1 MDESMRYE
9 WEPYL
14 KYGYKKY
21 IKKDEILFSQGEKG
35 SGFYYVAE
43 GKISI
48 SLLSEEGKERI
59 IDYMLDGTLLG
70 QQGII
75 EQPYSVSAVCDTNCY
90 LYYFSNEAF
99 RSICNN
105 HPEAKSIFIKDL
117 STRIR
122 VLAETVTMINM
133 PFEKQMA
140 RFLVLLSQKYNTHS
154 IPITQIALAQYI
166 GTSRITVYK
175 IMQKWADK
183 NLISIGNQKI
193 DIINLNKMT
202 ALIG

>member
-1 MDESMRYE
+1 MRYE

-14 KYGYKKY
+14 QYGF
-21 IKKDEILFSQGEKG
+21 IKRLAKEETLFSQGEKG
-35 SGFYYVAE
+35 SGFYYVSE

-48 SLLSEEGKERI
+48 RLLSEEGKERI
-59 IDYMLDGTLLG
+59 IDYMLDGSLLG

-75 EQPYSVSAVCDTNCY
+75 GQPYSVSALCDTNTC

-99 RSICNN
+99 KTICNKYQRAN
-105 HPEAKSIFIKDL
+105 GIFIKSL
-117 STRIR
+117 SIRIR
-122 VLAETVTMINM
+122 MLAETVTMINM
-133 PFEKQMA
+133 SYEKQMA

-175 IMQKWADK
+175 IMQKWSNQK
-183 NLISIGNQKI
+183 LISIGNHKI
-193 DIINLNKMT
+193 DIINLHAMT

>member
-1 MDESMRYE
+1 MRYE

-14 KYGYKKY
+14 KYGYKKNVA
-21 IKKDEILFSQGEKG
+21 KNETLFSQGEEG

-43 GKISI
+43 GKVSI
-48 SLLSEEGKERI
+48 RLLSEEGKERV

-75 EQPYSVSAVCDTNCY
+75 EQPYSVSAVCDTNTC

-99 RSICNN
+99 KSICKD
-105 HPEAKSIFIKDL
+105 HPEAITIFIKVL

-133 PFEKQMA
+133 PYEKQMA
-140 RFLVLLSQKYNTHS
+140 RFLVLLSKKYNTHS

-175 IMQKWADK
+175 IMQKWAGK
-183 NLISIGNQKI
+183 NVISIGKNKI
-193 DIINLNKMT
+193 DIINFNKLT